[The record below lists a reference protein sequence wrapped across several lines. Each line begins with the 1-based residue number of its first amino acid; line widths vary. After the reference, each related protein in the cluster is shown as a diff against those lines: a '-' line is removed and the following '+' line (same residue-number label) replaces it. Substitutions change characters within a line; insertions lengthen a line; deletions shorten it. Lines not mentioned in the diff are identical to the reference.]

1 MVVLITA
8 KPGELMCLAV
18 ILRQHG
24 AGRPLTKTRMTLL
37 ERWQRLLGIRAD
49 EGRTVGLFFLHNFLL
64 GIGTILV
71 YVAANVIL
79 LENDPERS
87 LPLAYGLAALAMIVT
102 GRIYAHFEHH
112 LGLERVA
119 VRVLLAVVALMAVLG
134 VLVAVGDSVA
144 AAVAIMAGYRVIYL
158 LTNLEFWGVSAVVF
172 DVRQSRRL
180 FSVISSGDMPAKALG
195 AVLAI
200 LIHHHTDLLWLL
212 LIAFAA
218 YIGALLV
225 LQATRRQHVVE
236 ARPTPRAVRQGG
248 VAPGLQRWFGASRL
262 VLTMCLSMLLIA
274 AVTTGIEYSFFVN
287 VKHKFHDQATVMR
300 YVGGVLVATYLVALV
315 FKLLL
320 SRVTLDQVGVR
331 WMLLALPGLMLG
343 GLLLAGGL
351 WLGQAG
357 EGTLLLYFCGLYLT
371 LEVLRRAVFDPVF
384 LVLFQPLS
392 APERLQAHTLA
403 KGLYEPLGLGL
414 GGLLLYVLHEWPALS
429 EWAPF
434 LWMGLF
440 MAGALL
446 LLHRTYGHYLGELQH
461 ALSRRFTQQDDAV
474 PLAWAVTVPDSEEP
488 EATPA
493 SIQELAEQLQERTT
507 HTAATQQLL
516 RLGPAALPVLAP
528 LMQGSRSEVLVRRMA
543 LVCGHIRVPASRN
556 ALATLVRQPELYKRE
571 AALRALRYF
580 VPEPAEAAVFQ
591 ELVQDELRRA
601 QQLLQGLATTASST
615 LSRSLDYELVRLQQR
630 IFGLLQQL
638 YAPQPIADAQR
649 GVQNAARERQ
659 ANALEI
665 LDNLIARPVYQGL
678 QALLDVAPAAEKVQ
692 VFNRLVGPGQAAPP
706 IIDSIVAQGEASFTD
721 WTVSVALRQWQPG
734 PATAAQLLPHL
745 HSTSLLVRESAF
757 LVLNHFYEQQPELY
771 RQLLAEQPT
780 LTTLRMS
787 HSAAA
792 STISAAERVALLQ
805 QTALFAAT
813 PANVLSS
820 IAPIMKEVSF
830 HDGEPLFAKGDL
842 GTSLFIVQAG
852 EVRVFVGMQQ
862 LATFHPG
869 DFFGELALLDAEPR
883 SASAVAQGP
892 VVAFRIDQE
901 DFYDVMEE
909 RSEVL
914 RNILRVLCQ
923 RLRRQNEKSVVE

>member
-1 MVVLITA
+1 
-8 KPGELMCLAV
+8 
-18 ILRQHG
+18 
-24 AGRPLTKTRMTLL
+24 MTLL
-37 ERWQRLLGIRAD
+37 ERWQRLLGIRVE

-87 LPLAYGLAALAMIVT
+87 LPLAYGLAALAMIVA
-102 GRIYAHFEHH
+102 GKVYAHFEHH

-119 VRVLLAVVALMAVLG
+119 VRVLLAVVALMAILG
-134 VLVAVGDSVA
+134 VLVAVGNSIA

-212 LIAFAA
+212 LVAFAA

-236 ARPTPRAVRQGG
+236 ARPAPRAARQGG
-248 VAPGLQRWFGASRL
+248 VAPRLQQWFGASRL

-300 YVGGVLVATYLVALV
+300 YVGTVLVATYLVALL

-331 WMLLALPGLMLG
+331 WMLVALPAIMLA

-351 WLGQAG
+351 WLGQAADS
-357 EGTLLLYFCGLYLT
+357 TLLLYFCGLYLT

-392 APERLQAHTLA
+392 PPERLQAHTLA
-403 KGLYEPLGLGL
+403 KGLYEPLGMGL
-414 GGLLLYVLHEWPALS
+414 AGVLLYVLHRLPA
-429 EWAPF
+429 WADWGPF
-434 LWMGLF
+434 VWMSLF
-440 MAGALL
+440 MGGALL
-446 LLHRTYGHYLGELQH
+446 LLNRTYGHYLSELQH
-461 ALSRRFTQQDDAV
+461 ALSRRFTHDQE
-474 PLAWAVTVPDSEEP
+474 TVPAP
-488 EATPA
+488 EAANHPSWNVDLPA
-493 SIQELAEQLQERTT
+493 ASATVGQLVEALQDRATRP
-507 HTAATQQLL
+507 AAMLRL
-516 RLGPAALPVLAP
+516 GRLGPAAVPALAQA
-528 LMQGSRSEVLVRRMA
+528 MQTSTDDVLVRRLA
-543 LVCGHIRVPASRN
+543 QVCGHIRVPASRAALV
-556 ALATLVRQPELYKRE
+556 ALARQPQLFRRE

-580 VPEPAEAAVFQ
+580 DQEAADAPVFRA
-591 ELVQDELRRA
+591 LVQDEMHRARHLLR
-601 QQLLQGLATTASST
+601 GLSVTTDPV
-615 LSRSLDYELVRLQQR
+615 LSRSLEYELGRLGQR
-630 IFGLLQQL
+630 LFGLLLQL
-638 YAPQPIADAQR
+638 YAPQSIAAAQR
-649 GVQNAARERQ
+649 GVQHAARERQ

-665 LDNLIARPVYQGL
+665 LDNLIARPIYQAL
-678 QALLDVAPAAEKVQ
+678 QALLEVAPVAEKLRTFDRV
-692 VFNRLVGPGQAAPP
+692 LGSAPMEGTVV
-706 IIDSIVAQGEASFTD
+706 DSIVEQGEAAFTD
-721 WTVSVALRQWQPG
+721 WTVSIALPLWH
-734 PATAAQLLPHL
+734 PAATTAAYLLPHL
-745 HSTSLLVRESAF
+745 QSGSLLVRESAF
-757 LVLNHFYEQQPELY
+757 QVLGQLAAQQPTVYEQL
-771 RQLLAEQPT
+771 
-780 LTTLRMS
+780 LTTHPNLPFLRMN
-787 HSAAA
+787 HSSGTA
-792 STISAAERVALLQ
+792 SMSAVERVALLQ
-805 QTALFAAT
+805 QTTLFAAT

-830 HDGEPLFAKGDL
+830 QDGQPLFAKGDL

-852 EVRVFVGMQQ
+852 EVGIFAGTQQ
-862 LATFHPG
+862 LATFYAG

-883 SASAVAQGP
+883 SASAVARGS

-909 RSEVL
+909 RGEVL
-914 RNILRVLCQ
+914 RNIVRVLCQ

>member
-1 MVVLITA
+1 
-8 KPGELMCLAV
+8 
-18 ILRQHG
+18 
-24 AGRPLTKTRMTLL
+24 MTLL
-37 ERWQRLLGIRAD
+37 KRWQQLLGIRAE

-64 GIGTILV
+64 GIGTVLV

-102 GRIYAHFEHH
+102 GRVYAHFEHH

-200 LIHHHTDLLWLL
+200 LVHHHTALLWLL
-212 LIAFAA
+212 LLAFAA

-225 LQATRRQHVVE
+225 LRATSRQHVVE
-236 ARPTPRAVRQGG
+236 ARPTARAARQGG
-248 VAPGLQRWFGASRL
+248 VAPGLQQWFGNSRL

-287 VKHKFHDQATVMR
+287 VKHKFHDQAAVMR
-300 YVGGVLVATYLVALV
+300 YVGTVLVVTYLAALV

-320 SRVTLDQVGVR
+320 SRITLDQVGVR
-331 WMLLALPGLMLG
+331 WMLVVLPALMLA
-343 GLLLAGGL
+343 GLLLAGPL
-351 WLGQAG
+351 WLGQAAG
-357 EGTLLLYFCGLYLT
+357 NALLLYFCALYLT

-384 LVLFQPLS
+384 LVLFQALS

-403 KGLYEPLGLGL
+403 KGLYEPLGMGL
-414 GGLLLYVLHEWPALS
+414 GGLLLFGLHWWPELS
-429 EWAPF
+429 VWAPF
-434 LWMGLF
+434 LWMSLF

-461 ALSRRFTQQDDAV
+461 ALSRRFVQHDEQTSPQTWSNSEAEE
-474 PLAWAVTVPDSEEP
+474 VT
-488 EATPA
+488 AA
-493 SIQELAEQLQERTT
+493 SVMALVEQLPARGT
-507 HTAATQQLL
+507 HTAAAEQLL
-516 RLGPAALPVLAP
+516 RLGPASLPILAPVLQA
-528 LMQGSRSEVLVRRMA
+528 RHSEVLVRRLA
-543 LVCGHIRVPASRN
+543 QVCGHMQVPASRN
-556 ALATLVRQPELYKRE
+556 VLVALARQPELYKRE

-580 VPEPAEAAVFQ
+580 APQPADAPVFQ
-591 ELVQDELRRA
+591 ELVQDELRRG
-601 QQLLQGLATTASST
+601 QHLLQGLAATSDSI

-630 IFGLLQQL
+630 LFGLLQQL
-638 YAPQPIADAQR
+638 YAPQLIADAQR

-665 LDNLIARPVYQGL
+665 LDNLIDRPIYQGL
-678 QALLDVAPAAEKVQ
+678 QALLEVAPATEKIR
-692 VFNRLVGPGQAAPP
+692 VFNRLVGPAPGATA
-706 IIDSIVAQGEASFTD
+706 IVDSIVAQGEATFTD
-721 WTVSVALRQWQPG
+721 WTVSVALRQWQPD
-734 PATAAQLLPHL
+734 AAKAAHLLPHL
-745 HSTSLLVRESAF
+745 HSASLLVQEGAIQA
-757 LVLNHFYEQQPELY
+757 LNHLAAQQPETY
-771 RQLLAEQPT
+771 RQLLAEQPA

-787 HSAAA
+787 HSVAT

-805 QTALFAAT
+805 RTALFAAT

-830 HDGEPLFAKGDL
+830 HDGELLFAKGDL
-842 GTSLFIVQAG
+842 GTSLFVVQAG

-883 SASAVAQGP
+883 SASAAAQGP

-923 RLRRQNEKSVVE
+923 RLRRQNEKSVAE